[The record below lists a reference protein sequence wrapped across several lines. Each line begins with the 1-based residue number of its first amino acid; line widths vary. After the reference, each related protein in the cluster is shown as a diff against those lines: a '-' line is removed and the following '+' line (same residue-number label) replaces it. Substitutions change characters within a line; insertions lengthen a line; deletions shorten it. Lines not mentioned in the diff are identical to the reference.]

1 MDWKKERGPWDF
13 KKSAADRRYN
23 EGTLIAHMK
32 NPVWKIPNPIG
43 TPITNYHTPCGYW
56 LKDYVGPDL
65 YTSDLY
71 PLEDVGNID
80 SSGATI
86 IEGRILR
93 MPKDF
98 GYIDSSGPSIIAG
111 NLIKDFFLVEYKE
124 WPVEEIDSSGATITS
139 GLLAEDFI
147 LVEYDIDHEDI
158 DSSGA
163 TIQSG
168 NLEDV
173 LIKYTDWPVESVN
186 SSEATIIG
194 GNLE

>member
-71 PLEDVGNID
+71 PLETAGYVDFINHIVEGSLRYQPTDSGSID
-80 SSGATI
+80 SSGSNI
-86 IEGRILR
+86 IAGSLVV
-93 MPKDF
+93 DF
-98 GYIDSSGPSIIAG
+98 VLIDYINWPYESVDSSGCSIVSG
-111 NLIKDFFLVEYKE
+111 NLEQDFFLVEYLVPSE
-124 WPVEEIDSSGATITS
+124 SVNSIGASILSGS
-139 GLLAEDFI
+139 
-147 LVEYDIDHEDI
+147 
-158 DSSGA
+158 
-163 TIQSG
+163 
-168 NLEDV
+168 LEDV
-173 LIKYTDWPVESVN
+173 LIKYTEWPEEKIT
-186 SSEATIIG
+186 SSGATILG
-194 GNLE
+194 GVLE